1 MKKDY
6 RRAGS
11 KLLNTHPRGRYVLQL
26 ACEVIL
32 FLESEQPHKIP
43 LATAKKLKARSSLK
57 RQPNPVMLEP
67 VQ

>member
-11 KLLNTHPRGRYVLQL
+11 KLLNTYPRGRY